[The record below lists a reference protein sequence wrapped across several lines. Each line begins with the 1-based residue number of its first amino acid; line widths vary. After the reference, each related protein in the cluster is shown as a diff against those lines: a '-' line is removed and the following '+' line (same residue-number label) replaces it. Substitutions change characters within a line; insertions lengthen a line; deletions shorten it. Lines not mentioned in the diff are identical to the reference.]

1 MKKLIALLIN
11 ADIRR
16 APEFDD
22 KICPGTPVKAF
33 KAETDTHIC
42 KIWNASNDNG
52 FNRQEVCKE
61 IGLKLLSD
69 EDTVE
74 GTISYNF
81 NEIMFEI
88 EEK

>member
-11 ADIRR
+11 ADIKR
-16 APEFDD
+16 ASQFDD
-22 KICPGTPVKAF
+22 TICSGTPVKVYT
-33 KAETDTHIC
+33 AETDTHIC

-69 EDTVE
+69 EDIVE
-74 GTISYNF
+74 GTVSYNF